1 MEVHFQCTIQICRNQ
16 CPDQCSEG
24 QQQQQLPGSV
34 SSGGSSQQYSGL
46 EPRNPYASQ
55 RIGTAAQ
62 PRSSSSADERT
73 PRKTRRDVPEDNQLQ
88 QDVGIN
94 RIIQV
99 VSTGDLTFALEQTKD
114 NTTTIVFPSRSELD
128 GLICMTSPGF
138 AATLVVLLAILIIS
152 CLLSAFLCI
161 RHRAFGGAV
170 DRSLVSAFANPA
182 FAHKK
187 GHF

>member
-16 CPDQCSEG
+16 CPDQCA
-24 QQQQQLPGSV
+24 GSDYAAAA
-34 SSGGSSQQYSGL
+34 SSLSGA
-46 EPRNPYASQ
+46 EPRNPYNRIGAVASRPRSEAEQDGIQRSPRSQ
-55 RIGTAAQ
+55 RDVGASETPSAA
-62 PRSSSSADERT
+62 AAE
-73 PRKTRRDVPEDNQLQ
+73 Q

-99 VSTGDLTFALEQTKD
+99 VSTGDLTFALEQQSD
-114 NTTTIVFPSRSELD
+114 NTTTIVFPSRSETE

-138 AATLVVLLAILIIS
+138 AATLVVLLLILIIS

-161 RHRAFGGAV
+161 RHRAFGV

>member
-1 MEVHFQCTIQICRNQ
+1 MEVHFQCTIQICRYQ
-16 CPDQCSEG
+16 CPDQCAGEG
-24 QQQQQLPGSV
+24 GAAP
-34 SSGGSSQQYSGL
+34 SGGYV
-46 EPRNPYASQ
+46 SQ

-62 PRSSSSADERT
+62 PRHDDRSKAPPSSASAARS
-73 PRKTRRDVPEDNQLQ
+73 RRDVSAAER

-114 NTTTIVFPSRSELD
+114 NTTTIVFPSRSETE

-161 RHRAFGGAV
+161 RHRAFGGGVGGV

>member
-16 CPDQCSEG
+16 CPDQCSG
-24 QQQQQLPGSV
+24 VDAAAS
-34 SSGGSSQQYSGL
+34 QYSGAVA
-46 EPRNPYASQ
+46 EPRNPYARIGAAASKPRSDEEGIQRSPRSQ
-55 RIGTAAQ
+55 R
-62 PRSSSSADERT
+62 
-73 PRKTRRDVPEDNQLQ
+73 DVGEKAEQ

-99 VSTGDLTFALEQTKD
+99 VSTGDLTFALEQSSD
-114 NTTTIVFPSRSELD
+114 NTTTIVFPSRSETE

-161 RHRAFGGAV
+161 RHRAFGV

>member
-16 CPDQCSEG
+16 CPDQCA
-24 QQQQQLPGSV
+24 GSDAAAPV
-34 SSGGSSQQYSGL
+34 QYAAAASAP
-46 EPRNPYASQ
+46 EPRNPYARIGAAAKPRSEEDGIQRSPRSQ
-55 RIGTAAQ
+55 RDVGEQ
-62 PRSSSSADERT
+62 PASE
-73 PRKTRRDVPEDNQLQ
+73 Q

-99 VSTGDLTFALEQTKD
+99 VSTGDLTFALEQSSD
-114 NTTTIVFPSRSELD
+114 NTTTIVFPSRSETE

-161 RHRAFGGAV
+161 RHRAFGV

>member
-1 MEVHFQCTIQICRNQ
+1 MHFQCTIQICRNQ
-16 CPDQCSEG
+16 CPDQCSGTAPAE
-24 QQQQQLPGSV
+24 
-34 SSGGSSQQYSGL
+34 QYQAAASAP
-46 EPRNPYASQ
+46 EPRNPYSSRA
-55 RIGTAAQ
+55 GTAAQ
-62 PRSSSSADERT
+62 PRSGIKEERKE
-73 PRKTRRDVPEDNQLQ
+73 RMERDLGEKAEQ

-99 VSTGDLTFALEQTKD
+99 VSSGDLTFALEQSGD
-114 NTTTIVFPSRSELD
+114 NTTTIVFPSRSETE

-161 RHRAFGGAV
+161 RHRAFGV

>member
-1 MEVHFQCTIQICRNQ
+1 M
-16 CPDQCSEG
+16 S
-24 QQQQQLPGSV
+24 
-34 SSGGSSQQYSGL
+34 
-46 EPRNPYASQ
+46 AS
-55 RIGTAAQ
+55 AA
-62 PRSSSSADERT
+62 RS
-73 PRKTRRDVPEDNQLQ
+73 RRDVSAAER

-114 NTTTIVFPSRSELD
+114 NTTTIVFPSRSETE

-161 RHRAFGGAV
+161 RHRAFGGGVGGV